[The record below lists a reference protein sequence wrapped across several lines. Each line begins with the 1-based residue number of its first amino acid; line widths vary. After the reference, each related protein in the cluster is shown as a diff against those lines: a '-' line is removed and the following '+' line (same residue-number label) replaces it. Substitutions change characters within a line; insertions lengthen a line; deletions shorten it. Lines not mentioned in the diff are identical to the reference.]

1 MEGDVNDP
9 QPIETAPKDGTAIL
23 SDLGVIY
30 WMDLENGN
38 GFWLFREHETEWDLV
53 PRLWVPVPDWMKS
66 E

>member
-1 MEGDVNDP
+1 M
-9 QPIETAPKDGTAIL
+9 GTAIL